1 MAATTEIRQYTGSGP
16 TGTAITNLRHKTD
29 DNSSGTDTTYPLVK
43 PSAGTNYGYVVSIAL
58 ACTTSPAGTIN
69 NIKFYTDGTN
79 SLGTGITIKGITTSS
94 YTQATGTQGVSG
106 DLSATVYT
114 SGTDIFTYTSAS
126 PLAVAGSISN
136 PSTGKI
142 SDYVRMQ
149 MALSTSVSA
158 GTTTTETL
166 TFRYD
171 ET

>member
-16 TGTAITNLRHKTD
+16 SGAAITNLRHKTD

-43 PSAGTNYGYVVSIAL
+43 PSSGTNYGYIATLAL
-58 ACTTSPAGTIN
+58 ACTTAPAGTIN
-69 NIKFYTDGTN
+69 NVKFYTDGTN
-79 SLGTGITIKGITTSS
+79 SYGTGVTVKGITTSS
-94 YTQATGTQGVSG
+94 YAQATGTQGTSG
-106 DLSATVYT
+106 DLSSSVYT
-114 SGTDIFTYTSAS
+114 AGADIFGWTSGS
-126 PLAVAGSISN
+126 PLSVAGSLSN

-149 MALSTSVSA
+149 MALSTSVTP
-158 GTTTTETL
+158 GTTAGETL